1 MKFWNENFLNKRRKE
16 WLNSISKIQYY
27 AGGNWYDAVITEKSI
42 EGDTL
47 KILSTTTDS
56 ADLTI
61 TSVRLLDTSQ
71 EIAGQISESIKKLS
85 TQGVITLWEFP
96 LYEID
101 STE

>member
-1 MKFWNENFLNKRRKE
+1 MKFWNENFLNKRRRE
-16 WLNSISKIQYY
+16 WLNSISKIQYS
-27 AGGNWYDAVITEKSI
+27 AGGAWYDAFITEKGI
-42 EGDTL
+42 EGNAL
-47 KILSTTTDS
+47 RILSTTTDS

-61 TSVRLLDTSQ
+61 TSVRLLDSSG
-71 EIAGQISESIKKLS
+71 EVAGQISESIKKLS

>member
-1 MKFWNENFLNKRRKE
+1 MLFR
-16 WLNSISKIQYY
+16 S
-27 AGGNWYDAVITEKSI
+27 
-42 EGDTL
+42 
-47 KILSTTTDS
+47 LSTTTDS

-61 TSVRLLDTSQ
+61 TSVRLLDTSG
-71 EIAGQISESIKKLS
+71 EVAGQISESIKKLA